1 MTQTGGRLA
10 WGERSV
16 RWAGV
21 RSEIV
26 DIHGGMRVH
35 VLRAD
40 PDAAAPPDAPT
51 NFLIHPMGTGAWSWL
66 DVIGPLSA
74 HGAVIAPDLPGS
86 GRSRPRRRDD
96 ARASASARH
105 LGELAATLGINRLVV
120 HGHSMG
126 GLVAVLFAD
135 LAPERVDRLVLV
147 DPTLPGIPDT
157 AFESLVWRTVGRLAL
172 AAVQPFARVVVPVA
186 LRYKAATPEQMAR
199 SLARIGTDASRV
211 SPELLVLAAE
221 EVARFRVPWRAEAA
235 ISAITSAFALMT
247 LEQRTAARAID
258 RIAAPTLLLWGEH
271 DRVITRPLID
281 QISGRRPDWDLHT
294 FKSVGHMPPWEVPQ
308 AYVDSV
314 GAWLGGATR
323 K

>member
-86 GRSRPRRRDD
+86 GRSRPRRRGD
-96 ARASASARH
+96 ATAPASARC
-105 LGELAATLGINRLVV
+105 LGDLAATLGIHRLVV

-135 LAPERVDRLVLV
+135 LASQRVERLVLV
-147 DPTLPGIPDT
+147 DPALPGIPD
-157 AFESLVWRTVGRLAL
+157 AGGRVAGI
-172 AAVQPFARVVVPVA
+172 AHCRATCAWWFVQPFASVVVPLA
-186 LRYKAATPEQMAR
+186 LRYKAATAEQLAR
-199 SLARIGTDASRV
+199 SLARVGTDASRV
-211 SPELLVLAAE
+211 SPELLAVAAE
-221 EVARFRVPWRAEAA
+221 EVARFRLPRG
-235 ISAITSAFALMT
+235 
-247 LEQRTAARAID
+247 ARM
-258 RIAAPTLLLWGEH
+258 LL
-271 DRVITRPLID
+271 
-281 QISGRRPDWDLHT
+281 SRR
-294 FKSVGHMPPWEVPQ
+294 
-308 AYVDSV
+308 
-314 GAWLGGATR
+314 
-323 K
+323 